1 MKKLIITGFLILS
14 LFCFGMGEKASES
27 NKNSHQTHS
36 SHTKQINNT
45 YNTIDVI
52 VKGMTCAIC
61 ANGIEQKLKE
71 NQTVKSIHVDFEAH
85 LVTIFVSNKNDLSNS
100 AITNAIT
107 WAGYKVVSINR
118 YDSL

>member
-1 MKKLIITGFLILS
+1 
-14 LFCFGMGEKASES
+14 MGEKASES
-27 NKNSHQTHS
+27 DNNSTYS
-36 SHTKQINNT
+36 KKTNQINNT
-45 YNTIDVI
+45 DNAIDVI

-71 NQTVKSIHVDFEAH
+71 NTTVKSIHVDFDAH

-107 WAGYKVVSINR
+107 WAGYQVVSINR
-118 YDSL
+118 FDSL